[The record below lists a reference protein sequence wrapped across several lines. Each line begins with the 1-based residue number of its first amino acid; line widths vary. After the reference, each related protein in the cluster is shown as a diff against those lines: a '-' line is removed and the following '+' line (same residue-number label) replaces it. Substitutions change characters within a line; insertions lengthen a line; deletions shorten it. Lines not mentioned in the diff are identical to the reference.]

1 MPTSK
6 PPSASSFAHSCP
18 MPESDAVT
26 IATGLMPA
34 SYRRLLD
41 VLGRLPPRC
50 RGQTW
55 HPGGLEATMAGSML
69 GERHGQRNGG
79 NVAIELSLFNNS
91 VTTLVDHLTNFY
103 PEEAELETYVL
114 CARVK
119 CPNIPGG
126 SGLNWVIS
134 PGGDELA
141 PGVLRGVLEA
151 LEETENGNGKGP

>member
-1 MPTSK
+1 
-6 PPSASSFAHSCP
+6 
-18 MPESDAVT
+18 
-26 IATGLMPA
+26 
-34 SYRRLLD
+34 
-41 VLGRLPPRC
+41 
-50 RGQTW
+50 
-55 HPGGLEATMAGSML
+55 
-69 GERHGQRNGG
+69 
-79 NVAIELSLFNNS
+79 VAIELSLFNNS
-91 VTTLVDHLTNFY
+91 VTTLVSHLTNFY
-103 PEEAELETYVL
+103 PQEAELETYVL

>member
-1 MPTSK
+1 MV
-6 PPSASSFAHSCP
+6 
-18 MPESDAVT
+18 E
-26 IATGLMPA
+26 
-34 SYRRLLD
+34 
-41 VLGRLPPRC
+41 
-50 RGQTW
+50 
-55 HPGGLEATMAGSML
+55 
-69 GERHGQRNGG
+69 RNGG

-103 PEEAELETYVL
+103 PKEAELETYVL

>member
-1 MPTSK
+1 MV
-6 PPSASSFAHSCP
+6 
-18 MPESDAVT
+18 E
-26 IATGLMPA
+26 
-34 SYRRLLD
+34 
-41 VLGRLPPRC
+41 
-50 RGQTW
+50 
-55 HPGGLEATMAGSML
+55 
-69 GERHGQRNGG
+69 RNGG

-151 LEETENGNGKGP
+151 LDAAENGNGKGN

>member
-1 MPTSK
+1 
-6 PPSASSFAHSCP
+6 
-18 MPESDAVT
+18 
-26 IATGLMPA
+26 
-34 SYRRLLD
+34 
-41 VLGRLPPRC
+41 
-50 RGQTW
+50 
-55 HPGGLEATMAGSML
+55 ML

-79 NVAIELSLFNNS
+79 NVAIELSIFNNS
-91 VTTLVDHLTNFY
+91 VTTLVNHLTNFY

-141 PGVLRGVLEA
+141 PGVLQGVLQA
-151 LEETENGNGKGP
+151 LESENGNGKGP